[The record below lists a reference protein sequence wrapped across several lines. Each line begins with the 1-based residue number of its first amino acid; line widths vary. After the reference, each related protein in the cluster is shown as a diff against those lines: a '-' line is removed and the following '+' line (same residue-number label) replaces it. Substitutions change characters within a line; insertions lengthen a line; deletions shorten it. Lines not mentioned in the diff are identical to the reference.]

1 MKESLNIMKK
11 SSDIQ
16 VVGLGACNMDFI
28 MKVPR
33 FSRADDEVD
42 VEKLSM
48 SLGGSAANF
57 TVTISRLDVKSGI
70 VTRVGQDYFGEFAW
84 RELKKEGVETHR
96 LLKIAEPTG
105 MTFIAVDQAGE
116 RSMYNSTG
124 ANAKLKLEKEDIQYI
139 KDSPLLHLTGM
150 YIEVVDEAS
159 KHANTLSFSP
169 GTILS
174 GYGMDA
180 LEKVIKRTDILF
192 LNKKEVKI
200 LTGMDFEEGAQ
211 MLVDRGV
218 PRVVV
223 TCGSEGANLY
233 TEEGVIHTPSKEANC
248 LDTTGAGDTFA
259 AGFIAAFI
267 KGKKPV
273 ECLESGNIVA
283 SRCVERLGAVDVHR
297 VADWGF

>member
-1 MKESLNIMKK
+1 MKK
-11 SSDIQ
+11 SSNIQ
-16 VVGLGACNMDFI
+16 VVGLGACNIDFM

-33 FSRADDEVD
+33 FSASDDEVD

-48 SLGGSAANF
+48 SLGGSASNF
-57 TVTISRLDVKSGI
+57 TVTISRLGVKSGI
-70 VTRVGQDYFGEFAW
+70 ITRVGKDYFGGFAR
-84 RELKKEGVETHR
+84 RELKKEGVGIHR

-105 MTFIAVDQAGE
+105 MTFIAVDKAGE
-116 RSMYNSTG
+116 RSMYNSMG
-124 ANAKLKLEKEDIQYI
+124 ANAKLNLEKEDIQYI

-150 YIEVVDEAS
+150 YIEVVEEAS

-174 GYGMDA
+174 GYGVDA
-180 LEKVIKRTDILF
+180 LEKVMERTSILF

-200 LTGMDFEEGAQ
+200 LTGMDFEEGAP

-218 PRVVV
+218 PMVVV

-233 TEEGVIHTPSKEANC
+233 TEEGIMHSPSREVNC

-259 AGFIAAFI
+259 AGFISAFI
-267 KGKKPV
+267 KGKSPV
-273 ECLESGNIVA
+273 ECLESGNMVA
-283 SRCVERLGAVDVHR
+283 SSCVEKLGAIDVSR
-297 VADWGF
+297 IDDMNF